1 MNRNDL
7 TAQIASTLGS
17 YEADYDVEGIA
28 DEIMDAYGLVHVDAI
43 DTDAYWAIVE
53 RHDQA
58 Q

>member
-7 TAQIASTLGS
+7 TAQIASTLGD
-17 YEADYDVEGIA
+17 YEAGYDVDAIA
-28 DEIMDAYGLVHVDAI
+28 DEILEAYGLVHVDAV